1 MKTQAKA
8 AASLRRG
15 LLLGSPQV
23 VRTALRIAALTA
35 VAARTER
42 TSVAGSALHVW
53 QVNTRQDLYTVFRD
67 IYKCALGCPGLE
79 TMLLLQSRQMAA
91 VRNTA
96 LGRVVSVWHHQTI
109 LKELLT
115 SKCPHGVLL
124 NIVTFLDI
132 VIRTKYFDS
141 QNTWTLTLFS
151 IV

>member
-1 MKTQAKA
+1 MKPQAEA

-23 VRTALRIAALTA
+23 VRTALRIVALTA

-42 TSVAGSALHVW
+42 TSVADSVLHVW

-67 IYKCALGCPGLE
+67 IYKCALVCPGLE

-91 VRNTA
+91 VRNIA

-115 SKCPHGVLL
+115 SKCSRGVLL
-124 NIVTFLDI
+124 HIVTFFNI
-132 VIRTKYFDS
+132 VIETIQF
-141 QNTWTLTLFS
+141 N
-151 IV
+151 